1 MYDIIQLLKKLNEG
15 ATVLKKVVT
24 FFGMLLTMLLA
35 CPTGVWA
42 AGEDTTAQ
50 VPVWL
55 CIPFAGLLLC
65 IAIMPLIKAEWWEAH
80 QPHVVLMWI
89 VLMIIPFAVVY
100 GAGDAAETVLD
111 CIINDYLTFIVL
123 LFGLFC
129 VSGNIT
135 MEGDFA
141 GSPRVNVCLLA
152 FGTLLSSC
160 IGTTGASMLMVRPV
174 IKMNSWRKKKKP
186 YHGVLYLYGVQYGRL
201 PDTDRRPAASDG
213 IYARSTILLES
224 ASFPGTAL

>member
-1 MYDIIQLLKKLNEG
+1 MGVTSLKK
-15 ATVLKKVVT
+15 TVT
-24 FFGMLLTMLLA
+24 FFGMLLTMLLM

-42 AGEDTTAQ
+42 AGGNETTTQ

-65 IAIMPLIKAEWWEAH
+65 IAVMPLIKAEWWEAH

-89 VLMIIPFAVVY
+89 LLMVIPFVVVY
-100 GAGDAAETVLD
+100 GAGMATETVLE
-111 CIINDYLTFIVL
+111 CIVNDYLTFIVL

-141 GSPRVNVCLLA
+141 GSPRVNACLLA

-174 IKMNSWRKKKKP
+174 IKMN
-186 YHGVLYLYGVQYGRL
+186 
-201 PDTDRRPAASDG
+201 
-213 IYARSTILLES
+213 
-224 ASFPGTAL
+224 